1 MAFGKT
7 GIDWR
12 STKAAVWR
20 SNRHLLKPIDRVN
33 SVDTDT
39 LVGID
44 DQKALLYKNTENF
57 LRGKSCCHTLLWGT
71 SGVGKSSLIKTLLPR
86 YQKYGLRIIQIPNDD
101 LQVLPD
107 IVDDIHDHNHHFV
120 IYCDDLRV
128 SKDKAEYRA
137 LKDITEGTL
146 ESSPTNVLVYAT
158 SGSQQLMSEQMA
170 DNLNLNQVINKD
182 SPAET
187 DKNGSFDELS
197 SFADYFGLFLSFEPM
212 TEETYLTVVDNLFK
226 RVKVDREQLH
236 EEAMRFAMQRGG
248 PSGRTARHFLN
259 HYQIYL

>member
-33 SVDTDT
+33 SVDAER
-39 LVGID
+39 LIGID

-57 LRGKSCCHTLLWGT
+57 LRGKSCCHTLLWGVA
-71 SGVGKSSLIKTLLPR
+71 GVGKSSLIKTLLPR
-86 YQKYGLRIIQIPNDD
+86 YHSYGLRIIQIPDDD

-107 IVDDIHDHNHHFV
+107 IIDDIHDHNHHFV
-120 IYCDDLRV
+120 IYCDDLRF
-128 SKDKAEYRA
+128 STNKGEYRA
-137 LKDITEGTL
+137 LKDVTEGSL
-146 ESSPTNVLVYAT
+146 ESPPANVLVYAT
-158 SGSQQLMSEQMA
+158 SGRRQLTSAQMA
-170 DNLNLNQVINKD
+170 DNLNLSQVVNTN

-187 DKNGSFDELS
+187 DKNGSLDEPS
-197 SFADYFGLFLSFEPM
+197 AFADYFGLFLSFEPM

-248 PSGRTARHFLN
+248 LSGRTARHFLN